1 MNIAGKI
8 TDAQFR
14 EVVLAIWR
22 LGRMERD
29 LRAADMVRE
38 IKRRLL
44 AELQASADVSAAA
57 EGGSAERTAVRP
69 AGAADRPGEDR
80 AEEDRPGGD
89 RAAGRP
95 VPEQAARDPA
105 AVRAG
110 AGRAAIRDA
119 NRPASP
125 RIGSGPAAIRDAG
138 SPRDPA
144 DGRRSG

>member
-14 EVVLAIWR
+14 RVVLAIWR

-44 AELQASADVSAAA
+44 AELQANAEVSAAA
-57 EGGSAERTAVRP
+57 EGGSAERMSVLP
-69 AGAADRPGEDR
+69 AGAADRS
-80 AEEDRPGGD
+80 GGD

-95 VPEQAARDPA
+95 APEQAARDPA
-105 AVRAG
+105 E
-110 AGRAAIRDA
+110 
-119 NRPASP
+119 
-125 RIGSGPAAIRDAG
+125 
-138 SPRDPA
+138 
-144 DGRRSG
+144 GRRSG